1 MIFDTWSGLGRLML
15 VGTLAYIALVALLRI
30 SGKRTLTKLNAFD
43 LVITVALGSTL
54 ATILLNRSVALV
66 EGIVAIA
73 LLIFLQFA
81 VTWLSVRSQKLQ
93 RIVKAQP
100 TLIVH
105 KGEFLDRAMLS
116 ERVTREEVL
125 AVLRSNGIADIGDV
139 ATVVLE
145 TNGSMSVLTGAGLHM
160 EDR

>member
-1 MIFDTWSGLGRLML
+1 MIFDNWSALGRLIL
-15 VGTLAYIALVALLRI
+15 VGPLAYIALVALLRI

-54 ATILLNRSVALV
+54 ATILLNKAVALI
-66 EGIVAIA
+66 EGIVAMA

-81 VTWLSVRSQKLQ
+81 VTWISIRSERVQ
-93 RIVKAQP
+93 RVVKAQP

-105 KGEFLDRAMLS
+105 KGEFLDSAMLR

-125 AVLRSNGIADIGDV
+125 AVLRSNGIADIGAV
-139 ATVVLE
+139 SSVVLE
-145 TNGSMSVLTGAGLHM
+145 TNGSMSVLSGVRIQV
-160 EDR
+160 EER